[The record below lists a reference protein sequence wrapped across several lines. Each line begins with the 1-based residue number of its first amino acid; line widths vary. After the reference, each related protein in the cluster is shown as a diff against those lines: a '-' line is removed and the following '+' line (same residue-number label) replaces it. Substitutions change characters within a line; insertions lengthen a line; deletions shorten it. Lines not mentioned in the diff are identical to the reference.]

1 MKHRLMGRTGLLV
14 SEMCLGT
21 NTFGGVGNPYWEPLG
36 GLDQRASTAMVG
48 RAAEAGINFFDTAD
62 IYAAGESE
70 ERLGRA
76 LKDIKADR
84 SEMVILTKGGMRM
97 GKGVNGVGSSRAH
110 LHSALEASLKRLGT
124 DYVDVYMVH
133 QWDRLTPMDET
144 LRALDDVVKAGKVRY
159 LGCSNY
165 AAWQLMLANGI
176 AEREHLLR
184 FEVVEAYYSLGT
196 REIERELTPMALH
209 QNVGITIWGALLGGI
224 LTGKYER
231 GGTLPEGTRFSGGIW
246 MPFDQDKVFDIVD
259 AMRPIAEAHGASM
272 AQVALAWLLHQP
284 AITSIVFGARTL
296 AQLDDNLA
304 AVDIVLTADELAVLD
319 SVSALS
325 SEYPAWK
332 IAEALADRP
341 VPSSRDG

>member
-36 GLDQRASTAMVG
+36 GLDQPAATAMVG

-76 LKDIKADR
+76 LKDMKADR
-84 SEMVILTKGGMRM
+84 SEMILLTKGGMRM
-97 GKGVNGVGSSRAH
+97 GKGVNGVGSTRGH
-110 LHSALEASLKRLGT
+110 LHSALNASLKRLGT

-133 QWDRLTPMDET
+133 QWDRLTPMEET
-144 LRALDDVVKAGKVRY
+144 MRALDDEVKAGKVRY

-176 AEREHLLR
+176 AEREHLAR
-184 FEVVEAYYSLGT
+184 FEVVEAYYSIGT
-196 REIERELTPMALH
+196 REIERELVPMALH
-209 QNVGITIWGALLGGI
+209 QNIGITMWGALLGGV
-224 LTGKYER
+224 LTGKYKR
-231 GGTLPEGTRFSGGIW
+231 GGAMPEGTRFSGGIW
-246 MPFDQDKVFDIVD
+246 MPFDQVKVFDIVD
-259 AMRPIAEAHGASM
+259 AMRPIAQAHGATL

-304 AVDIVLTADELAVLD
+304 AVDIVLTAEELATLD
-319 SVSALS
+319 TVSLLS
-325 SEYPAWK
+325 SEYPTWK

-341 VPSSRDG
+341 VPSLRGG

>member
-36 GLDQRASTAMVG
+36 GLDQRAATAMVG
-48 RAAEAGINFFDTAD
+48 RAVEAGINFFDTAD

-84 SEMVILTKGGMRM
+84 SEMIVLTKGGMRM

-124 DYVDVYMVH
+124 DYVDVFMVH
-133 QWDRLTPMDET
+133 QWDRLTPMAET
-144 LRALDDVVKAGKVRY
+144 MRALDDLVKAGKVRY
-159 LGCSNY
+159 LGCSNF
-165 AAWQLMLANGI
+165 AAWQVMLANGI
-176 AEREHLLR
+176 SEREHLAR
-184 FEVVEAYYSLGT
+184 FEVVEAYYSIGT
-196 REIERELTPMALH
+196 REIERELAPMALN
-209 QNVGITIWGALLGGI
+209 QSVGITMWGALLGGV
-224 LTGKYER
+224 LTGKYKR
-231 GGTLPEGTRFSGGIW
+231 GGPMPEGTRFSGGIW

-259 AMRPIAEAHGASM
+259 AMRPIAQAHGASV
-272 AQVALAWLLHQP
+272 AQIALAWLLHQP

-296 AQLDDNLA
+296 AQLEDNIA
-304 AVDIVLTADELAVLD
+304 AADIVLTADELATLD
-319 SVSALS
+319 KVSALS
-325 SEYPAWK
+325 SEYPTWK

-341 VPSSRDG
+341 VPSLRGG

>member
-36 GLDQRASTAMVG
+36 GLDQPTATTMVG
-48 RAAEAGINFFDTAD
+48 RAVEAGINFFDTAD

-84 SEMVILTKGGMRM
+84 AEMIVLTKGGMRM

-124 DYVDVYMVH
+124 DYVDVFMVH

-144 LRALDDVVKAGKVRY
+144 MRALDDLVKAGKVRY
-159 LGCSNY
+159 LGCSNFG
-165 AAWQLMLANGI
+165 AWQVMLANGV
-176 AEREHLLR
+176 AEREHLAR
-184 FEVVEAYYSLGT
+184 FEVVEAYYSIAT

-209 QNVGITIWGALLGGI
+209 QSVGITMWGALLGGI
-224 LTGKYER
+224 LTGKYKR
-231 GGTLPEGTRFSGGIW
+231 GGALPEGTRFSGGIW
-246 MPFDQDKVFDIVD
+246 MPFDPQRTFDIVD
-259 AMRPIAEAHGASM
+259 AMQPIASAHGVPM
-272 AQVALAWLLHQP
+272 ARIALAWLLHQP
-284 AITSIVFGARTL
+284 AITSVVFGARTM
-296 AQLDDNLA
+296 AQLEENIA
-304 AVDIVLTADELAVLD
+304 AADVVLTPDELAVLD
-319 SVSALS
+319 KISALP
-325 SEYPAWK
+325 SEYPTWK

-341 VPSSRDG
+341 MPGLRSS

>member
-36 GLDQRASTAMVG
+36 GLDQRAATAMVG
-48 RAAEAGINFFDTAD
+48 RAVEAGINFFDTAD

-84 SEMVILTKGGMRM
+84 SEMIVLTKGGMRM

-124 DYVDVYMVH
+124 DYVDVFMVH

-144 LRALDDVVKAGKVRY
+144 MRALDDLVMAGKVRY
-159 LGCSNY
+159 LGCSNF
-165 AAWQLMLANGI
+165 AAWQVMLANGI
-176 AEREHLLR
+176 SEREHLAR
-184 FEVVEAYYSLGT
+184 FEVVEAYYSIGT
-196 REIERELTPMALH
+196 REIERELVPMALN
-209 QNVGITIWGALLGGI
+209 QSVGITMWGALLGGV
-224 LTGKYER
+224 LSGKYKR
-231 GGTLPEGTRFSGGIW
+231 GAAMPEGTRFSGGIW

-259 AMRPIAEAHGASM
+259 AMRPIAHAHGASV

-284 AITSIVFGARTL
+284 AITTIVFGARTL
-296 AQLDDNLA
+296 AQLEDNIA
-304 AVDIVLTADELAVLD
+304 AADIVLTADELARLD
-319 SVSALS
+319 KVSAPS
-325 SEYPAWK
+325 SEYPTWK

-341 VPSSRDG
+341 VPSLRSG